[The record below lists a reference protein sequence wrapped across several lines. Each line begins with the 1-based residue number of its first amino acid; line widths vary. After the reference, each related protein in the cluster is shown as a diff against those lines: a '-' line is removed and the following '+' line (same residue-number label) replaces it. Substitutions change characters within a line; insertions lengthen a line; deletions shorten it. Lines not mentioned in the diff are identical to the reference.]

1 MERFERVGCIE
12 CHNGPMFSD
21 YKVHVLGVPD
31 NSTLPQSDRG
41 MADMPVAFR
50 TASFEGTP
58 YAFRTA
64 SLRNLRDTS
73 PYMHNGRFSTLR
85 GVLDF
90 YDDLPRN
97 PNVRRDDVDP
107 LAQRL
112 GEVNDAAD
120 AIVAFLEA
128 LNDNSFDKVIPL
140 RVPSGLTPGGRI
152 H

>member
-1 MERFERVGCIE
+1 ML
-12 CHNGPMFSD
+12 SD

-31 NSTLPQSDRG
+31 NRTLPQSDRG

-73 PYMHNGRFSTLR
+73 PYMHSGRFSTLG

-97 PNVRRDDVDP
+97 PNVRSDDLDP
-107 LAQRL
+107 LAQLL
-112 GEVNDAAD
+112 GDLNDAAD
-120 AIVAFLEA
+120 AIVAFLGA
-128 LNDNSFDKVIPL
+128 LNDDSFDQAIPP

-152 H
+152 Q

>member
-1 MERFERVGCIE
+1 
-12 CHNGPMFSD
+12 MFSD

-31 NSTLPQSDRG
+31 NGTLPQSDRG

-50 TASFEGTP
+50 TVSFEGTP

-73 PYMHNGRFSTLR
+73 PYMHNGRFSTLG

-97 PNVRRDDVDP
+97 PKVRRDDVDL

-112 GEVNDAAD
+112 GDVNDAAD

-128 LNDNSFDKVIPL
+128 LNDDSFDKVIPS